1 MNLDESVVFLR
12 DEVPA
17 GTAEFRQKIIK
28 TKQELKRRIG
38 KKITLDCR
46 DYMAFSIL
54 DTRIRI
60 RGVLESVFD
69 WHFVIT
75 RKFGNTTVRDSF
87 TLIDLC
93 TGEVRLLK

>member
-1 MNLDESVVFLR
+1 MSVVFFK

-17 GTAEFRQKIIK
+17 GTTEFQQKIIK
-28 TKQELKRRIG
+28 TKRELKRRIG
-38 KKITLDCR
+38 KKITIDCR
-46 DYMAFSIL
+46 DYMAFSIR
-54 DTRIRI
+54 DSRIRI

-69 WHFVIT
+69 RHFVIA
-75 RKFGNTTVRDSF
+75 RKFGNATVRDSF

>member
-1 MNLDESVVFLR
+1 MEIKNVLVKDIKYAPYNPRKIS
-12 DEVPA
+12 DEVLS
-17 GTAEFRQKIIK
+17 K
-28 TKQELKRRIG
+28 LKRRIG

-46 DYMAFSIL
+46 DYMAFSIR
-54 DTRIRI
+54 DSRIRI

-69 WHFVIT
+69 RHFVIA
-75 RKFGNTTVRDSF
+75 RKFGNATVRESF